1 MKTLF
6 IVYAIS
12 WLILLAI
19 YVSDK
24 LHKRIDSESKET
36 WGFKLFFMFVLIFF
50 SPIVVLA
57 VPCIDIY
64 NLYQKKTMKNKIE
77 KRNKNAERFMQQLND
92 NAERRKKAYAQ
103 RFTIAFGD
111 LPFSPEENQVIY
123 VKNVYDE
130 KVNKFIKKN
139 YDRLV
144 TEFRKKNLEFI
155 YLPLYFNAE
164 IEEKIRYYA
173 PYITEREILPSSYLL
188 DYMLRPENK
197 KHITPS
203 LLFYPKQ
210 RIDEWVFTA
219 LYMYDINVNVFDIV
233 QKVDDVI
240 DYLTTI
246 DVLSGVKNAEFQ
258 IVKPAE
264 DKDDNVLFR
273 GSDEPTNLNE
283 PETRYGTDESEGE
296 GCGRTMFSKK
306 MKDFDNFS
314 SEEKTNDD
322 SEGIRFS
329 IKRKNKED
337 DDDILFRHSD
347 NEKKTVEPEIDT
359 ETAEIYAKVEAYVKL
374 LRLKGIELAVIHEF
388 IDKQEPL
395 SPLVITD
402 DLRIFLPFYN
412 NIEIVMS
419 AQIKALYFL
428 FLNHPEGIVLQH
440 LEMYHNELINYYKQT
455 NKGILTPKMEE
466 SIKKLEA
473 YGNNQLNVLIARIR
487 EAFCMKF
494 DEHLAR
500 NYFVSGEKGEPYKIP
515 LDPDLVEWEE

>member
-1 MKTLF
+1 MN
-6 IVYAIS
+6 IVLIIYAIS

-24 LHKRIDSESKET
+24 LHKRTDSESKET

-64 NLYQKKTMKNKIE
+64 NLYQKKTMKNQIK
-77 KRNKNAERFMQQLND
+77 KRNKNAERFMQQLNND
-92 NAERRKKAYAQ
+92 AERRKKAYAQ
-103 RFTIAFGD
+103 RYGIVFKN
-111 LPFSPEENQVIY
+111 LPFSPEDNQVIY
-123 VKNVYDE
+123 VENVYDE
-130 KVNKFIKKN
+130 KVNSFIKAN
-139 YDRLV
+139 YDKLLE
-144 TEFRKKNLEFI
+144 EFRKKNLEFV

-164 IEEKIRYYA
+164 IDEKVRYYA
-173 PYITEREILPSSYLL
+173 PYITECETLSSSYML

-210 RIDEWVFTA
+210 RTDGWAYTA
-219 LYMYDINVNVFDIV
+219 LYMDNINANFADIV

-240 DYLTTI
+240 NYLTTI
-246 DVLSGVKNAEFQ
+246 DVLSGVKDAEFQ
-258 IVKPAE
+258 IVKPVE
-264 DKDDNVLFR
+264 YKDDDTLFR
-273 GSDEPTNLNE
+273 GPDEPADLNE
-283 PETRYGTDESEGE
+283 PEPRYGVDESKSEDY
-296 GCGRTMFSKK
+296 GRTMFRKVLKK
-306 MKDFDNFS
+306 PYC
-314 SEEKTNDD
+314 EEETDD
-322 SEGIRFS
+322 DRESTRFS
-329 IKRKNKED
+329 IKRKEED
-337 DDDILFRHSD
+337 DDDILFRCGD
-347 NEKKTVEPEIDT
+347 KEEEIVEPEIDT

-388 IDKQEPL
+388 IDRQEPL

-402 DLRIFLPFYN
+402 DLRLFLPLYN

-440 LEMYHNELINYYKQT
+440 LEEYHNELINYYKQT
-455 NKGILTPKMEE
+455 NNGILTPKMEE

-500 NYFVSGEKGEPYKIP
+500 NYFVSGGKGEPYKIP
-515 LDPDLVEWEE
+515 LDPDLVEWKE